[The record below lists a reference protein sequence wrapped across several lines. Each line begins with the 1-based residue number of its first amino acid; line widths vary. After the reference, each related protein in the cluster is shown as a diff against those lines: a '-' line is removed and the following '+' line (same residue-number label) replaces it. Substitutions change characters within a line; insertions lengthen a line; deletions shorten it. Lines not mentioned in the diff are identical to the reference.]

1 MNNDFVENGYLLR
14 HLPSGNEVKPYFD
27 SLAVD
32 PYYGKYR
39 YKAVSRFNFIED
51 KIILLP
57 HADFF
62 QSKDY
67 NPVAGDIVRS
77 YPPIDERIAKTKYF
91 FTLFKDVAECIDLT
105 PVTCVT
111 VHQIRVVSSLNAIG
125 LAAAEGIHQDGYD
138 YIALNCISKENIVGG
153 VTSLYTGLKQ
163 KVFERELLSG
173 DILFVNDRQL
183 FHYTTPI
190 KNVTSKEG
198 HRDML
203 IVAVSLSGVCDV
215 PK

>member
-1 MNNDFVENGYLLR
+1 MNNDFVENGYLL
-14 HLPSGNEVKPYFD
+14 HFLPSVNEVKSCF
-27 SLAVD
+27 STLAVD

-39 YKAVSRFNFIED
+39 YKAISRFNFID
-51 KIILLP
+51 NKVILLP
-57 HADFF
+57 HSDFF

-67 NPVAGDIVRS
+67 NPVAGDIIRS
-77 YPPIDERIAKTKYF
+77 YPPIDERIVKSNYF
-91 FTLFKDVAECIDLT
+91 FDLFENISECIDLT
-105 PVTCVT
+105 PITCFT
-111 VHQIRVVSSLNAIG
+111 IHQIRVISSQDNIG

-153 VTSLYTGLKQ
+153 VTSLYTEEKQ
-163 KVFERELLSG
+163 KIFEKELVSG

-190 KNVTSKEG
+190 KNVASREG
-198 HRDML
+198 YRDML
-203 IVAVSLSGVCDV
+203 IVTLSLSGVCDT